1 MSKQGYLSTYAY
13 VKMNTMIV
21 HPAWESFIMTFVPL
35 FVVIDAVGTLPFVV
49 SLGSRMLPRERKVMN
64 GKATITAALVGL
76 FFLFLGRFILNLMGI
91 TIGSF
96 AIGGG
101 IILLV
106 LAITLMISTKTSEE
120 TPEEQKGGMAGVV
133 PIGTPLTSGPATIAT
148 LLLLATQFDL
158 YWVLISFAVNIVL
171 VWIIFSM
178 SSVVIKILGKGGI
191 LAISKVSN
199 LILAAIAVN
208 MIFKGFNMLGILNVP
223 V

>member
-1 MSKQGYLSTYAY
+1 
-13 VKMNTMIV
+13 MII
-21 HPAWESFIMTFVPL
+21 HTPWESFIMTFVPL
-35 FVVIDAVGTLPFVV
+35 FVVVDAVGTLPFVV
-49 SLGSRMLPRERKVMN
+49 SLSTKMSARERKIMN
-64 GKATITAALVGL
+64 GKATLTAALVGL

-106 LAITLMISTKTSEE
+106 LAITLMISTKTGDDQAEGE
-120 TPEEQKGGMAGVV
+120 KGGMAGVV

-148 LLLLATQFDL
+148 LLLLATQFNL
-158 YWVLISFAVNIVL
+158 YWVLISFAVNILL

-178 SSVVIKILGKGGI
+178 SSIVIKILGKGGV